1 MWRDYV
7 DDYLKLLTTLKIS
20 TVKDDTKVGIKLSCG
35 LFELTALY
43 NVSTLSNEKREKIER
58 TVEAFASLLSWL
70 LDYAKTMASV
80 VGEALE
86 RGEEEA

>member
-1 MWRDYV
+1 MQRDYV
-7 DDYLKLLTTLKIS
+7 DDYIKLLTTIKIS
-20 TVKDDTKVGIKLSCG
+20 PVKDGTKVGIKLSYG

-43 NVSTLSNEKREKIER
+43 DVSKLGEDKREKIER
-58 TVEAFASLLSWL
+58 TVEAFTSLLSWL

-80 VGEALE
+80 VGGVLE